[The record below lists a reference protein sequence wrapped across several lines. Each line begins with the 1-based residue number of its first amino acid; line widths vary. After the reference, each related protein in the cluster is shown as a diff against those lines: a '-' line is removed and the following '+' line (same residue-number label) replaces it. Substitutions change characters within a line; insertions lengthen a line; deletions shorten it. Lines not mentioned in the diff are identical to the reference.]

1 MRLRATPGVI
11 RLLTLLLAPLLVL
24 TACGGDDSDGGE
36 DASPE
41 TTSAPDDG
49 SGASEDGGDL
59 QSALC
64 DPPAGAVAAAFEAP
78 DTIEFVD
85 AGGRY
90 RCQYLDGDGVPFVEV
105 AYTDGL
111 DVLTDNAVDDPDRY
125 EDLGGGIYA
134 ELDGY
139 QLHAAHRAGG
149 TVSVVQSVELDPVGQ
164 DLLLAIGV
172 LAVEAA
178 EAYGSSVGIDLAA
191 PDLSAIGGS
200 GDGDGDGASGGD
212 VPDIDFDTVCDELD
226 PQVVTDVLGREI
238 TGFEGD
244 RGPVEGASIQCQFTG
259 PGANGSFVDYI
270 ELDFGSGA
278 FVFEWDERPKDGEVA
293 FEGLSTEA
301 FLAEGK
307 DREPESSLFVRA
319 AADSDAGVIIVVD
332 TYDEDASTRVALD
345 DEQWRAL
352 AIHAVTTLRGILD
365 T

>member
-1 MRLRATPGVI
+1 MRLRATPGRI
-11 RLLTLLLAPLLVL
+11 RLLALLLAPLLVL
-24 TACGGDDSDGGE
+24 AACGGDDSDGGE
-36 DASPE
+36 EATPE
-41 TTSAPDDG
+41 TTAAPTDG
-49 SGASEDGGDL
+49 SATADDGGDL
-59 QSALC
+59 QTALC
-64 DPPAGAVAAAFEAP
+64 DPPEGPIAAAFEAP

-90 RCQYLDGDGVPFVEV
+90 RCQYLDGAGVPFVEV
-105 AYTDGL
+105 AYTEGL

-125 EDLGGGIYA
+125 EDLGDGIYA

-149 TVSVVQSVELDPVGQ
+149 TVSVTQSLDRDPVGQ

-172 LAVEAA
+172 VAVEAA
-178 EAYGSSVGIDLAA
+178 ESYGASVGIELAA

-200 GDGDGDGASGGD
+200 ADDDDGPSGGD
-212 VPDIDFDTVCDELD
+212 VPDIDYDTVCDELD
-226 PQVVTDVLGREI
+226 PQVFTDVLGREI

-259 PGANGSFVDYI
+259 PGASGPFVDYV

-301 FLAEGK
+301 FLAEGQ

-332 TYDEDASTRVALD
+332 TYDEDASARTELD
-345 DEQWRAL
+345 DGQWRAL
-352 AIHAVTTLRGILD
+352 ATHAVTTLRGILD
-365 T
+365 I